1 MFYILVIMQHNFAC
15 KYVLFDL
22 QNFTTGDSF
31 CFLQLPVRH
40 TINVSQ

>member
-1 MFYILVIMQHNFAC
+1 MLYILISMQCNFAY

-31 CFLQLPVRH
+31 CFLQLSVRH
-40 TINVSQ
+40 TINLSQ

>member
-1 MFYILVIMQHNFAC
+1 MIMQYNFAS

-31 CFLQLPVRH
+31 FLATVCKTH
-40 TINVSQ
+40 D